1 MKKIYAFILL
11 SLITQAT
18 ITNCVAQWT
27 TVYQDNN
34 AQFFDAAFP
43 TNNSGYVAAADT
55 GGAVILR
62 TFDGGINW
70 NKRYIAGWG
79 FINKIVMIDSLKGYI
94 VKGGV
99 PGMLLKTVD
108 GFATYTTYNL
118 DASFV
123 VQALCVLNDS
133 TGFYLNNAARLRKFE
148 NNGANFNIV
157 IDTLADGQNL
167 QFFDELTGYMD
178 GGSGLLKTSDGG
190 NSWNYINNNL
200 GFYCSVFNFTDS
212 LNGYFSDGS
221 LIYKTNDGGQTFPQQ
236 YSFPN
241 CYDFATNG
249 NFCIAANDIG
259 NIVYTLDNGINWQSE
274 TTGINLIANEPYK
287 VVLAPNGNAY
297 LFSEFCG
304 EIRKRSTITTN
315 IPTTS
320 INKLFIV
327 YPNPFNTQATISFS
341 EHQKNTII
349 AINDFL
355 GREVQTMNFTGIELT
370 INRKEMRSGLY
381 FLTITDVNNHTE
393 IRKLI
398 IQ

>member
-18 ITNCVAQWT
+18 ITNCVAQWS

-43 TNNSGYVAAADT
+43 TDFTGYVAASDT

-62 TFDGGINW
+62 TNDGGITW

-79 FINKIVMIDSLKGYI
+79 FINKIVMIDSVKGYI

-99 PGMLLKTVD
+99 PGMLLKTED

-133 TGFYLNNAARLRKFE
+133 TGFFLNNAARLRKFE

-178 GGSGLLKTSDGG
+178 GGFGLLKTSDGG
-190 NSWNYINNNL
+190 NTWNYINNNL
-200 GFYCSVFNFTDS
+200 GFFCSVFNFKDS
-212 LNGYFSDGS
+212 LNGYFSDGA
-221 LIYKTNDGGQTFPQQ
+221 LLYKTSDGGLTFPQQ
-236 YSFPN
+236 FSFPN
-241 CYDFATNG
+241 AFDFATNG
-249 NFCIAANDIG
+249 NFCIAANEIG
-259 NIVYTLDNGINWQSE
+259 NVAFTLNNGLTWQTE
-274 TTGINLIANEPYK
+274 TTGINLVANEPYD
-287 VVLAPNGNAY
+287 VVASPNRICY

-304 EIRKRSTITTN
+304 EIKKRLTITTGIQSASN
-315 IPTTS
+315 QQS
-320 INKLFIV
+320 FNV
-327 YPNPFNTQATISFS
+327 YPNPFNTFT
-341 EHQKNTII
+341 TII
-349 AINDFL
+349 FKEQQQSTTVTITDIS
-355 GREVQTMNFTGIELT
+355 GKKIKSMIYSGTELT
-370 INRKEMRSGLY
+370 FDRNEMTNGIY
-381 FLTITDVNNHTE
+381 FLTITDANNHTE

-398 IQ
+398 LQ